1 MQLNNL
7 KLVLFTKFKV
17 SVDIGFLQY
26 TVEGDKIVILRLYL
40 SKIYRK
46 MNYLAYVLTEAMRQ
60 LSEKHNTAERC
71 TRVLN

>member
-1 MQLNNL
+1 M

-26 TVEGDKIVILRLYL
+26 TLEGDKVIILRLYI

-60 LSEKHNTAERC
+60 LC
-71 TRVLN
+71 